1 VRTNIGDWRVLI
13 GQGES
18 GEVVKRDNHA
28 RRIEA
33 QYYLHVTSSNVAWT
47 GTAERRIEGCLRVE
61 GL

>member
-1 VRTNIGDWRVLI
+1 MIRRGCAVRTNIGDWRVLI

-33 QYYLHVTSSNVAWT
+33 QYYLHVTSSNVA
-47 GTAERRIEGCLRVE
+47 
-61 GL
+61 